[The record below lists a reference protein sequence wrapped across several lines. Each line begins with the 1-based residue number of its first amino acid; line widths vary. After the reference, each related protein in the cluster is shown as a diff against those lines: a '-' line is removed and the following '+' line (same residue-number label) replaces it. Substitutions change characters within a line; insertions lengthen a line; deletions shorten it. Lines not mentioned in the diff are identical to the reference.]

1 MTQWSNKYGPLQQIL
16 FQKSLEIL
24 NKKIKMSK
32 KIYILLLVLSISIA
46 TKAQLTPALKQS
58 KSVLILNATA
68 HLGNGTIIENSAIGF
83 VDGKINL
90 VADAR
95 VIRIAS
101 GAYDITIEASGKHV
115 YPGFIAP
122 NSTLGLVEIDA
133 IKSSDE
139 EDEIGTMNPN
149 VRSIIAYTAD
159 SKVIE
164 TVRPNGILMAQI
176 TPRGGIISGS
186 SSIVQLDAWNWKDAM
201 IKENDGIHMNFPA
214 TFRRSGSWFEPGII
228 EPNKDYAKQI
238 LELSTFL
245 SNAKAYLGD
254 SSKERN
260 LVLEATKGV
269 FDGSQTLFI
278 NANEEKQIIDAVQ
291 FAKENGIKKM
301 VIVGGYEA
309 YKTAELLQKNNI
321 GVLLKRVHDMPENE
335 DDDVDL
341 PFKSAKL
348 LTDKGV
354 LVGLENSGAMERMNT
369 RNLPFLAGTCA
380 AYGLDKEQ
388 ALQLITSNTAKILG
402 IDAQCGTLEQG
413 KDATLFISE
422 GDALDM
428 RTNKLSNAFIQGRMI
443 SLETHQT
450 RMNEKY
456 KTKYNQK

>member
-1 MTQWSNKYGPLQQIL
+1 M
-16 FQKSLEIL
+16 
-24 NKKIKMSK
+24 NKKI
-32 KIYILLLVLSISIA
+32 YLLVLVCSISLLA
-46 TKAQLTPALKQS
+46 KAQQTPAAKQS

-68 HLGNGTIIENSAIGF
+68 HLGNGEIIENSAIGF
-83 VDGKINL
+83 IDGKITL

-95 VIRIAS
+95 VIRLAA
-101 GAYDITIEASGKHV
+101 GAYDVTIDASGKHV

-133 IKSSDE
+133 IKSSDDE
-139 EDEIGTMNPN
+139 NEIGNMNPN

-176 TPRGGIISGS
+176 TPRGGTISGS
-186 SSIVQLDAWNWKDAM
+186 SSIVQLDAWNWKDAL
-201 IKENDGIHMNFPA
+201 IKENDGIHINFPS
-214 TFRRSGSWFEPGII
+214 TFRRSGWWAEPGSI
-228 EPNKDYAKQI
+228 EANKDYAKQV
-238 LELSTFL
+238 LELSSFL
-245 SNAKAYLGD
+245 SNAKAYIGD
-254 SSKERN
+254 HSKERN
-260 LVLEATKGV
+260 LVLESTKGL
-269 FDGSQTLFI
+269 FDGNQSLFI
-278 NANEEKQIIDAVQ
+278 HANEEKQIIDAVQ

-321 GVLLKRVHDMPENE
+321 GVLLKRVHQMPEN
-335 DDDVDL
+335 DDHDINL
-341 PFKSAKL
+341 PYKLAKL
-348 LTDKGV
+348 LLDKGI
-354 LVGLENSGAMERMNT
+354 LVGLENSGDMERMNT

-428 RTNKLSNAFIQGRMI
+428 RTNKLTNAFIQGRMI

-450 RMNEKY
+450 KLNDKY